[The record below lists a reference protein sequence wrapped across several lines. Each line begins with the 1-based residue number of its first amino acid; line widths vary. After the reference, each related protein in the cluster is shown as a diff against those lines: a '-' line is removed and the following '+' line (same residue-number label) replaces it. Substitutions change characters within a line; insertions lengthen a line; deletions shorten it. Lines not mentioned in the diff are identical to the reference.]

1 MKLTI
6 HAKSPAGYETTI
18 EEEGGDLV
26 ALLDQARTLE
36 MELARR
42 GYTPT
47 HPRPYRE
54 KLTEFEQ
61 IRREYGGY
69 QRQRDGV

>member
-1 MKLTI
+1 MKLTLR
-6 HAKSPAGYETTI
+6 AKSPAGYETTL
-18 EEEGGDLV
+18 EEDCPDLGAV
-26 ALLDQARTLE
+26 LDLARDLE
-36 MELARR
+36 MHLARA